1 MDIAVFV
8 IAAAGLLVAAGAT
21 ILARTPLKGALSL
34 IVALVF
40 LSVLFVLLDASFVA
54 AMQVLVYA
62 GAILVLF
69 VFVIMLL
76 NLQPGASRPIYF
88 SISKILG
95 GLAALYFAARI
106 AEGAFRYGVPAGVGK
121 PVVATVKVVGELML
135 SQYLFAFEAIGVLL
149 LVAIVGPVVL
159 GLKRLQ

>member
-1 MDIAVFV
+1 MDIFIFV
-8 IAAAGLLVAAGAT
+8 IAAAGLIVSSGAVVMARSPLRSA
-21 ILARTPLKGALSL
+21 LAL
-34 IVALVF
+34 ITTLVF
-40 LSVLFVLLDASFVA
+40 LAILFVLLDASFVA

-76 NLQPGASRPIYF
+76 NLQPGTHRQRYLSV
-88 SISKILG
+88 SKVLG

-106 AEGAFRYGVPAGVGK
+106 AEGAYRYGIPAGPGLAVN
-121 PVVATVKVVGELML
+121 ATVRVVGQLMMT
-135 SQYLFAFEAIGVLL
+135 QYLFAFEAIGVLL

>member
-1 MDIAVFV
+1 MTLELVVFV
-8 IAAAGLLVAAGAT
+8 LCAAGLLVSAGAV
-21 ILARTPLKGALSL
+21 ILMRSPLKSALSL
-34 IVALVF
+34 ISTLVF
-40 LSVLFVLLDASFVA
+40 LAVLFVLLDAAFVA

-76 NLQPGASRPIYF
+76 NLQPANDRGVYF

-95 GLAALYFAARI
+95 GAAAVFFALKIGINALAFS
-106 AEGAFRYGVPAGVGK
+106 GGPGVAVDGSVKAVG
-121 PVVATVKVVGELML
+121 TLML
-135 SQYLFAFEAIGVLL
+135 SQYVFAFEAVGILL